1 MAGEMWVTV
10 DEVADHLKVKPNT
23 VYKLIERNGLP
34 AHRVGKLWRFAIA
47 EVDAWIKAG
56 RASPGNARVGR

>member
-1 MAGEMWVTV
+1 MPTESWTTV
-10 DEVADHLKVKPNT
+10 DEIALHLKVKPNT

-34 AHRVGKLWRFAIA
+34 AHRVGKLWRFAVE

-56 RASPGNARVGR
+56 RAAPASPRTER